1 MGNGE
6 FQTNV
11 KPEQTNLSTR
21 SVRLQL
27 MAGSAPDP
35 QKFSLSLTP
44 LLWSEADRVFR
55 RPPHPRPLFPPRFE
69 TGETVNLCSRVSNG
83 VSVLPDPLVP
93 CRVNFYE
100 FRPGIPPPLFSPARI
115 RANWPPIHGEIQLAA
130 ANRPPIP
137 AELTRVKATERR
149 GKWKRRK
156 GRGGIIAP
164 REKEFSK
171 TIPLVFRG

>member
-21 SVRLQL
+21 SVWLQL

-35 QKFSLSLTP
+35 QKFSLSLSHSAS
-44 LLWSEADRVFR
+44 LIGGRQSFQEASAS
-55 RPPHPRPLFPPRFE
+55 PPLFPPRFE

-100 FRPGIPPPLFSPARI
+100 FRPGISPPFSP
-115 RANWPPIHGEIQLAA
+115 
-130 ANRPPIP
+130 
-137 AELTRVKATERR
+137 
-149 GKWKRRK
+149 
-156 GRGGIIAP
+156 P
-164 REKEFSK
+164 REFVQIGRRYTKKFNLPRL
-171 TIPLVFRG
+171 IGPRFRPN

>member
-1 MGNGE
+1 M
-6 FQTNV
+6 
-11 KPEQTNLSTR
+11 
-21 SVRLQL
+21 
-27 MAGSAPDP
+27 
-35 QKFSLSLTP
+35 
-44 LLWSEADRVFR
+44 
-55 RPPHPRPLFPPRFE
+55 
-69 TGETVNLCSRVSNG
+69 
-83 VSVLPDPLVP
+83 SVLPDPLVP

-100 FRPGIPPPLFSPARI
+100 FRPGIPPPPFTPARI

-171 TIPLVFRG
+171 TIPLVFRYRRDSNCEKFVCSKNRNIDILLFFFSGFSKFSFDCLGIFVRKYTLDWRIL